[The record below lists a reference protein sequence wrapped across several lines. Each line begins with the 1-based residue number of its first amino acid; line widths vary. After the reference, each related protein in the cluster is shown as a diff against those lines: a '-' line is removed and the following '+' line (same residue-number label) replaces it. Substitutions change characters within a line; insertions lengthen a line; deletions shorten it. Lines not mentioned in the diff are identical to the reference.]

1 MDLPTLVKIESLEPG
16 QSFPIIPSD
25 WPEET
30 LNQWLAAMHSVIS
43 EVLDRFPIT
52 LRALRAIHVAH
63 DFPATVDAWLEHLGK
78 RTTGSTNEAGFQ
90 AHGKTIRW
98 TGPDG
103 GPRAVVIISE
113 GVGCGIIQGHSLSQG
128 VLAHE
133 LGHAFEA
140 AVWPTPLPSADV
152 LKLDELFAYVAEAT
166 ISEFLAETVGASFIG
181 EEWRTNNVKS
191 LPEWL
196 VHQTDEV
203 ESHVERYFE
212 TDDWLTTWRESS
224 SRLGQV
230 FIHLGRTAAAALH
243 HDPENDDVDRES
255 PLLDLIGEDR
265 PGWRSVVDELL
276 EVLNRLDG
284 DPASWLDRGVDDV
297 AALYRKSWA
306 VEGLQPYYNASG
318 LFQLLVASPGTH
330 PRGTRANALASA
342 SAAQFRDQ

>member
-1 MDLPTLVKIESLEPG
+1 M
-16 QSFPIIPSD
+16 
-25 WPEET
+25 
-30 LNQWLAAMHSVIS
+30 
-43 EVLDRFPIT
+43 
-52 LRALRAIHVAH
+52 
-63 DFPATVDAWLEHLGK
+63 
-78 RTTGSTNEAGFQ
+78 
-90 AHGKTIRW
+90 
-98 TGPDG
+98 
-103 GPRAVVIISE
+103 
-113 GVGCGIIQGHSLSQG
+113 
-128 VLAHE
+128 
-133 LGHAFEA
+133 
-140 AVWPTPLPSADV
+140 
-152 LKLDELFAYVAEAT
+152 
-166 ISEFLAETVGASFIG
+166 
-181 EEWRTNNVKS
+181 
-191 LPEWL
+191 
-196 VHQTDEV
+196 
-203 ESHVERYFE
+203 
-212 TDDWLTTWRESS
+212 
-224 SRLGQV
+224 